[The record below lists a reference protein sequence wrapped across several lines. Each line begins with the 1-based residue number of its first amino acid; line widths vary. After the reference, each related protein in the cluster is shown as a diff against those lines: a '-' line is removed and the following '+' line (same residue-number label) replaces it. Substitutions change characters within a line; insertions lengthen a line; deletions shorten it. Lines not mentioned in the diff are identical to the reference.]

1 MIIDDHTLTREVWA
15 KALSLDERFDIIAI
29 TGDGQQAIEIA
40 REKRPQLILLDINMT
55 PMTGFEV
62 LGQIRKFAPA
72 SRVIGVSMYSQPAYA
87 RKLLREGA
95 RGYVTK
101 NSSRVELMFAI
112 EEVMAGRS
120 YLCKEVQDIVKSKA
134 DTPPGDMA
142 VSINLLSERE
152 LEIIGYIR
160 QGLSSREIGAL
171 LFITPQTVEVHR
183 HNILKKLKIKN
194 AAALIQFINK
204 AGW

>member
-1 MIIDDHTLTREVWA
+1 MIVDDHTLTREIWA
-15 KALSLDERFDIIAI
+15 KALSLDERFEVIAI
-29 TGDGQQAIEIA
+29 TGDGPQAIEIA
-40 REKRPQLILLDINMT
+40 REKRPQLILLDINMS

-62 LGQIRKFAPA
+62 LAQIRKYAPA

-101 NSSRVELMFAI
+101 NSSRVELLFAI

-134 DTPPGDMA
+134 ESAPGEPTA
-142 VSINLLSERE
+142 SINLLSERE